1 MTAIT
6 KENIR
11 QLELATHRV
20 TMLLRHDEG
29 AIAHEVVYNEIM
41 PLPTRVRSI
50 VKFLSTKDTVTEGD
64 LKVSGYGGE
73 MDMDVVKIMSLDI
86 PGKISVRT
94 HICKWII
101 NSIESQSTSA

>member
-6 KENIR
+6 KEDIR

-20 TMLLRHDEG
+20 TVLLRHGEE

-50 VKFLSTKDTVTEGD
+50 VKFLSTKNTVSEED
-64 LKVSGYGGE
+64 LKGSGYAGE
-73 MDMDVVKIMSLDI
+73 MDMSVVKIMSLANL
-86 PGKISVRT
+86 GTISVRT
-94 HICKWII
+94 HICKWIT
-101 NSIESQSTSA
+101 NSIESRSTSA